1 MKQRM
6 FWTALFFMV
15 LATGMLVR
23 EARAQKETE
32 LIEPDSQAVEV
43 INGLLGALSLEDDQ
57 ARWYSLLSVLH
68 PVMLVKDG
76 TEVHPNFKRILGRK
90 VRIIETYLQP
100 AEIEKV
106 ERVRIVSGNKHRF
119 GALETDVVDRYYL
132 KQTTNASGFVVI
144 VWTEE
149 GVPKVVSFV

>member
-6 FWTALFFMV
+6 FWTALFFIL
-15 LATGMLVR
+15 LATGMFVR
-23 EARAQKETE
+23 GAHAQKETE
-32 LIEPDSQAVEV
+32 QIEPDSQAVAV
-43 INGLLGALSLEDDQ
+43 INGLLEALSLEDDQ
-57 ARWYSLLSVLH
+57 ARWNSLLSVLH
-68 PVMLVKDG
+68 PVMLIKDG
-76 TEVHPNFKRILGRK
+76 TDVHPNFKRILGRK
-90 VRIIETYLQP
+90 IRIIETYPQP

-119 GALETDVVDRYYL
+119 GALETDVVDHYYL
-132 KQTTNASGFVVI
+132 KQTPDASGFVVI

>member
-6 FWTALFFMV
+6 FWTALVFIL
-15 LATGMLVR
+15 LATGMFVR
-23 EARAQKETE
+23 GAHAQKETE
-32 LIEPDSQAVEV
+32 LIEPDSMAVEV
-43 INGLLGALSLEDDQ
+43 INGLLGALSLQDDQ
-57 ARWYSLLSVLH
+57 ARWNSLLSVLH

-90 VRIIETYLQP
+90 IRIIETYQQP

-119 GALETDVVDRYYL
+119 GALETDVVDHYYL
-132 KQTTNASGFVVI
+132 KRTTDASGFVVI